1 LEEPTT
7 EQLVQMFRLTY
18 LLTGY
23 GQFVSLVT
31 IDDRDGRLIILSGR
45 EIDIAIDKQGK
56 VNYERTEFQ
65 NNE

>member
-1 LEEPTT
+1 MEEPTT